1 MIDPTFRNINR
12 LYFQPFKAGENDLTS
27 NSFCNYYMPLVEIKV
42 FNVLIDKNKISPI
55 PNNKEDVYE
64 KLERNNDCQEAM
76 INNIKVIGLLMPPKL
91 LQLHWS

>member
-12 LYFQPFKAGENDLTS
+12 LYFQPFKTGENDLTS

-76 INNIKVIGLLMPPKL
+76 INNIKLIGLLMPPKL
-91 LQLHWS
+91 L